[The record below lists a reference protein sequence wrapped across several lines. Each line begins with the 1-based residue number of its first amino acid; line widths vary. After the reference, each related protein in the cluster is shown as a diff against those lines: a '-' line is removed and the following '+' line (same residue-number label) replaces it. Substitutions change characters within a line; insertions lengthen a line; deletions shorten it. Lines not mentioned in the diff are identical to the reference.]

1 MATKLKEVDAVIV
14 GLGWTGGI
22 LAKELTEAGLKVVAL
37 ERGAMR
43 SPEQDFA
50 VPIVRDELRF
60 VVRHDLMQNTARDTL
75 TIRNNPSQDA
85 LPMRRLGSFLPGE
98 VVGGSAVHW
107 SGHTWR
113 WTDMEFKVRSMYEER
128 YGKNFIPA
136 DMTVQDWGITYAEL
150 EPYYD
155 KFECTAAVSGKAGNI
170 NGEILPGGNPF
181 EAPRARE
188 YPLPPLTPI
197 LASEM
202 FTQAAK
208 NNGYHPFPRPA
219 ANASRAYTNPD
230 GSKFGA
236 CQYCGY
242 CQRFGC
248 EANAKGSPL
257 TTVIPIAMRNP
268 NFELRTYSWVTK
280 VLKASD
286 GKRVSGVA
294 YTSLLNGEEFEQPA
308 GLVLLCAYAINNVH
322 LMLLSGIG
330 EPYDP
335 VAQKGVIGKNYCYQ
349 TGASATLFFEGRH
362 FNPFMS
368 AGGSNA
374 TIDDFNINWDF
385 DRGKHGFVGGYN
397 VAGGFNTALP
407 IGHRPVPRGTPQWG
421 KARKA
426 ATAKWYQTAMNI
438 GASGSVMANRYN
450 YYDLDPTYRN
460 AFGQPLMRMTFDYKE
475 NEHKM
480 GRHAA
485 QVVNDIAKSMNPTR
499 LNEATARTRCGAVSE
514 HAQYW
519 RHHHGHQS
527 ARQRLEQIPA
537 ELGLLQPVR
546 GRRQRVSTQCVVQS
560 DRAGGRARLLDGG
573 RDQESLPQGSRATGA
588 GMSGLAM
595 RAIAWIP
602 VMLVGAVSVAHAGGD
617 PARGEKLY
625 EDCVACHPIERSVH
639 GIGPTLYG
647 ILGRKAG
654 EMADYRYSRALRGS
668 GIRWTAG

>member
-43 SPEQDFA
+43 SPANDYSL
-50 VPIVRDELRF
+50 PNIRDELRY
-60 VVRHDLMQNTARDTL
+60 VARHDLMQNTARDTL
-75 TIRNNPSQDA
+75 TIRNNPSQEA

-128 YGKNFIPA
+128 YGKAFIPD
-136 DMTVQDWGITYAEL
+136 DMTIQDWGITYAEL

-155 KFECTAAVSGKAGNI
+155 RFEYTAAISGKAGNLR
-170 NGEILPGGNPF
+170 GEIQPGGNPF

-197 LASEM
+197 LASQM
-202 FTQAAK
+202 FNEAAR
-208 NNGYHPFPRPA
+208 NNGYHPFPRPS

-248 EANAKGSPL
+248 EANAKGSPHL
-257 TTVIPIAMRNP
+257 TVIPIAMRNP
-268 NFELRTYSWVTK
+268 NFELRTHSWVTK
-280 VLKASD
+280 VLKDSD
-286 GKRVSGVA
+286 GKRVTGVT
-294 YTSLLNGEEFEQPA
+294 YTNVLNGEEFEQPA
-308 GLVLLCAYAINNVH
+308 GMVLLCAYAINNVH

-349 TGASATLFFEGRH
+349 TGAGATLFFEGRR
-362 FNPFMS
+362 FNPFMN
-368 AGGSNA
+368 AGGSND
-374 TIDDFNINWDF
+374 TIDDFNINWNF
-385 DRGKHGFVGGYN
+385 DRGPLGFVGGYS
-397 VAGGFNTALP
+397 VAGGFNTVLP
-407 IGHRPVPRGTPQWG
+407 IGYRPVPRGTPDWG
-421 KARKA
+421 KEWKA

-438 GASGSVMANRYN
+438 SASGSVMANRYN

-460 AFGQPLMRMTFDYKE
+460 AFGQPLMRMTFDYKA

-480 GRHAA
+480 GQHAA
-485 QVVNDIAKSMNPTR
+485 KVVNDIAKSMNPTK
-499 LNEATARTRCGAVSE
+499 LNAATARTDPWTVVP
-514 HAQYW
+514 Y
-519 RHHHGHQS
+519 QS
-527 ARQRLEQIPA
+527 THNTGGTIMGTNPRASALNKY
-537 ELGLLQPVR
+537 LQNWDCHNLFV
-546 GRRQRVSTQCVVQS
+546 
-560 DRAGGRARLLDGG
+560 
-573 RDQESLPQGSRATGA
+573 
-588 GMSGLAM
+588 
-595 RAIAWIP
+595 
-602 VMLVGAVSVAHAGGD
+602 VGANVFPHNASYN
-617 PARGEKLY
+617 PT
-625 EDCVACHPIERSVH
+625 
-639 GIGPTLYG
+639 GPVG
-647 ILGRKAG
+647 
-654 EMADYRYSRALRGS
+654 ALAY
-668 GIRWTAG
+668 WTADAIKNRYVKNPGPLVPA